1 MPGTVVARK
10 KPMCLAIIGKVVEIR
25 KPAGPDVF
33 PEGLVD
39 VLGIRRKVNFGL
51 LPSVTKG
58 DYVLVHAG
66 FAIQKLEPEEAKK
79 TLKLLK
85 TGLPRKLRSQ

>member
-1 MPGTVVARK
+1 
-10 KPMCLAIIGKVVEIR
+10 MCLAVIGKVVEIR
-25 KPAGPDVF
+25 KPSVPDVF

-51 LPSVTKG
+51 LPSVIKG
-58 DYVLVHAG
+58 DYILIHAG
-66 FAIQKLEPEEAKK
+66 FAIQKLEPKEAKK

-85 TGLPRKLRSQ
+85 LSGRDLLCPP